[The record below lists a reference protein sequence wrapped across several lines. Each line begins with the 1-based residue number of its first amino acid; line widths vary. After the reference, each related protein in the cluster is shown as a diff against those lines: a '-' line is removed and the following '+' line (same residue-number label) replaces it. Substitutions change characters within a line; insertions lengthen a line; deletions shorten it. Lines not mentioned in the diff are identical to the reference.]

1 MISLLDY
8 GAGNVRSLRNAVLK
22 LGHELRDIRT
32 PEDIPASRFILF
44 PGVGSFGSAMQRLH
58 QMGFFEPLRDYLLAD
73 RPFLGICIGL
83 QALFEGSEESPG
95 VAGLGIITGLV
106 RRFDTP
112 GLSVPHMGWN
122 GYRARRD
129 SPLLAG
135 AAGGKVYFV
144 HSYRAVPEAA
154 NAAWVLAETDY
165 GVPFISA
172 VGRGRVAA
180 VQFHPEK
187 SGPLG
192 LRILDLC
199 LRQPGLGGEE
209 AASGVAG
216 METTRPQGVVA
227 LPHSRVGDDH
237 PARAGEPLAA
247 ALAEATLTTSA
258 SLAPLAPAAPT
269 ASIAPH
275 AAAALT
281 APLATTA
288 PTRLAKRI
296 IACLDVR
303 ANDAGDLV
311 VTKGDQYDVREAGE
325 VRNLGK
331 PVDLAR
337 RYYEEG
343 ADEITFLN
351 ITAFRDFPLQDQPM
365 LEVLRRTSEQV
376 FVPLTIGGG
385 IRAFTDAGGRHYS
398 ALEVAAEYFASG
410 ADKISI
416 GSDAVATVEQVL
428 AQGGRT
434 GDSAIEQIA
443 HRYGNQA
450 VVISIDPR
458 RVYVTSAAEASRH
471 QVIPTAI
478 PGPRGERWCWF
489 QCTVK
494 GGREG
499 RDLDAVTLARVC
511 EQLGAGEILLNSID
525 RDGTGAG
532 FDLELIQAVR
542 AAVTIPVIAS
552 SGAGRVEHFS
562 EVFTATQVEAAL
574 AAGIFHRREVPIEAV
589 KDHLRQMGIEVRR

>member
-22 LGHELRDIRT
+22 LGYELQDIRA
-32 PEDIPASRFILF
+32 PEDILAAEFILF

-58 QMGFFEPLRDYLLAD
+58 QMGYFAPLRDYLRAG

-83 QALFEGSEESPG
+83 QALFEGSDESPG
-95 VAGLGIITGLV
+95 VAGLGIIPGRV

-112 GLSVPHMGWN
+112 DLSVPHMGWN
-122 GYRARRD
+122 GIRVRQP
-129 SPLLAG
+129 SPLSEIVADEKL
-135 AAGGKVYFV
+135 YFV

-154 NAAWVLAETDY
+154 NADWVLAETDY
-165 GVPFISA
+165 GTPFVSA

-187 SGPLG
+187 SGPAG
-192 LRILDLC
+192 LRLLEHF
-199 LRQPGLGGEE
+199 LRQPGAATRARDTNARADIGAKAVAGTVSPVVAGAGAGGDGEPR
-209 AASGVAG
+209 SGVAF
-216 METTRPQGVVA
+216 PSS
-227 LPHSRVGDDH
+227 P
-237 PARAGEPLAA
+237 
-247 ALAEATLTTSA
+247 
-258 SLAPLAPAAPT
+258 
-269 ASIAPH
+269 
-275 AAAALT
+275 
-281 APLATTA
+281 

-351 ITAFRDFPLQDQPM
+351 ITAFRDFPLADQPM

-385 IRAFTDAGGRHYS
+385 IRAFTDGDGRHYS

-458 RVYVTSAAEASRH
+458 RVYVTSPEEAPRH
-471 QVIPTAI
+471 QVIHTAT
-478 PGPRGERWCWF
+478 PGPRGEAWCWF

-525 RDGTGAG
+525 RDGTGIG

-562 EVFTATQVEAAL
+562 EVFAATDVEAAL
-574 AAGIFHRREVPIEAV
+574 AAGIFHRREVPIAAV
-589 KDHLRQMGIEVRR
+589 KAHLHQTGIEVRP